1 MKISCIALDLDRTT
15 LGSNGRLSAENRNA
29 IEAAIE
35 QGIHVVIASGRALTS
50 LPRDVL
56 AIKGIQYAIT
66 SNGAAVYDLHT
77 GECLKQYKLTAESA
91 EHILK
96 LTRGREVAYEAFID
110 GQPYAQKEYVADPVR
125 FGALPGA
132 IPYIQSTRRPVE
144 DMQLFFAEHIK
155 ELDCLD
161 LVVKNEEIKCEIREE
176 LERKVSDIYV
186 TSSVE
191 QLLEISYK
199 ECGKH
204 SGIKVILEHLGLE
217 RQGLAA
223 FGDADNDAD
232 LLSFAGLGIAMAN
245 ASQKCREAADWTTR
259 SNDEDGVAYG
269 IRQRILPESAL
280 HADFLRYGE
289 KE

>member
-15 LGSNGRLSAENRNA
+15 LDSNGHLSADNRKA

-50 LPRDVL
+50 LPSDVL
-56 AIKGIQYAIT
+56 AIPGIRYAIT

-96 LTRGREVAYEAFID
+96 LTGGREVAYEAFID
-110 GQPYAQKEYVADPVR
+110 GQPYAQKKYIADPVR
-125 FGALPGA
+125 FGALPKA

-144 DMQLFFAEHIK
+144 DMLSFLKEHIK

-161 LVVKNEEIKCEIREE
+161 LVVKNEEIKCQIRNE
-176 LERKVSDIYV
+176 LEQKVSDIYV

-199 ECGKH
+199 DCGKH
-204 SGIKVILEHLGLE
+204 SGAKVILEHLGLE
-217 RQGLAA
+217 REQLAA

-232 LLSFAGLGIAMAN
+232 LLAFAGLGIAMAN
-245 ASQKCREAADWTTR
+245 ASKKCREAADWVTL
-259 SNDEDGVAYG
+259 SNDENGVAYG
-269 IRQRILPESAL
+269 IRHRILSDASV
-280 HADFLRYGE
+280 
-289 KE
+289 